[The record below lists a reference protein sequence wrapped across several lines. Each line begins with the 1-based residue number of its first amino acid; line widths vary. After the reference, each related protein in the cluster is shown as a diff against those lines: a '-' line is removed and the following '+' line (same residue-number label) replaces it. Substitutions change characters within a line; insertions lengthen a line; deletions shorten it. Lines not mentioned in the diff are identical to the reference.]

1 MTVKSDEYRCEA
13 YVILSF
19 HRAVRFPPPGFSRG
33 EETASSLTRT
43 YRHYARNGGILEV

>member
-19 HRAVRFPPPGFSRG
+19 HRAVRWVPPALAVGRKPHLLSR
-33 EETASSLTRT
+33 EHTAITRVMAV
-43 YRHYARNGGILEV
+43 Y